1 MAWHR
6 LASNPETNNSIM
18 QQSYFVIGT
27 DTNVGKT
34 YIASALIRH
43 FVQAGNKT
51 VGMKPIA
58 SGCEISQHGI
68 WQGQLVNEDAL
79 ALHEA
84 SNIKPAL
91 NLINPYRFAPAI
103 APHIAAQQAGVQVDI
118 SVINSAYQQLAAMAD
133 VVVVEGAGG
142 FLVPINAQQTMAD
155 LAVTLDLPLVLVV
168 GMRLGCINH
177 ALLTVEAIKA
187 RGLKLAGWVA
197 NQIEPQMPMFEGNL
211 VSLQQRIDAPCLSVV
226 RWQGEAKEFKF

>member
-1 MAWHR
+1 
-6 LASNPETNNSIM
+6 
-18 QQSYFVIGT
+18 
-27 DTNVGKT
+27 
-34 YIASALIRH
+34 
-43 FVQAGNKT
+43 
-51 VGMKPIA
+51 MKPIA

-91 NLINPYRFAPAI
+91 NFINPYRFSPAI

-177 ALLTVEAIKA
+177 ALLTVEAIKS

-197 NQIEPQMPMFEGNL
+197 NQIEPQMPMFEENL

-226 RWQGEAKEFKF
+226 PWQGEAKDFSFK